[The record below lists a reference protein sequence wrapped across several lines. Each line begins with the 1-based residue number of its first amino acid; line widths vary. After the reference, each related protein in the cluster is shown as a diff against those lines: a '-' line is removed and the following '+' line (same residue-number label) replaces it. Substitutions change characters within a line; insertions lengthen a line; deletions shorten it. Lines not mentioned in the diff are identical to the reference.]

1 VHLVGSYY
9 TDIRIE
15 YVIFLPS
22 HGNNVHAQV
31 PHCYSD
37 SYTACLL
44 LELHL
49 RNTVGTKLLDRDL
62 AAQAQIYSMVF
73 AF

>member
-1 VHLVGSYY
+1 MHLVGSHY
-9 TDIRIE
+9 TDIRTE

-22 HGNNVHAQV
+22 HGNNMPAQV
-31 PHCYSD
+31 PQIYGD
-37 SYTACLL
+37 SYNACLL

-49 RNTVGTKLLDRDL
+49 QNIVGIKLLDRDL